1 MSALSDFFWRIEM
14 QELTLEQAEE
24 VAGGLG
30 PTAAAIAG
38 FAGGALFGA
47 ALADAALYGACWLLK

>member
-1 MSALSDFFWRIEM
+1 M

>member
-1 MSALSDFFWRIEM
+1 M

-47 ALADAALYGACWLLK
+47 ALAGAALYGAYLLLK